1 MSKKEKK
8 PKDHGKNSSEKDTN
22 LNSDLQKRYL
32 QDSPNSDDIDKDKP
46 IHFKVEYEQNKNFEN
61 QMESSPEN
69 NKDKKNQKVLIS
81 QIKKKNL

>member
-46 IHFKVEYEQNKNFEN
+46 IHFKVEYEQNKKSCIKEWY
-61 QMESSPEN
+61 SH
-69 NKDKKNQKVLIS
+69 IS
-81 QIKKKNL
+81 VPIPCNLKILRVHFCQE